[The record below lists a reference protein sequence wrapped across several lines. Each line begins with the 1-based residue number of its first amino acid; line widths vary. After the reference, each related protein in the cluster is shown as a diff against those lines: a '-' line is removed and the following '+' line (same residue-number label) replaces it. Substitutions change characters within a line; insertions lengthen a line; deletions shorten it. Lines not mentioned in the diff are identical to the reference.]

1 MSAVVAADREATGLR
16 DPLLAIRMLFLVNG
30 IAAASWAPL
39 VPAAKAGLGLSDGA
53 LGSTLLFGGI
63 GTLIG
68 MPLVSAGMVKF
79 GCRPVVAV
87 GSCLLVAVLP
97 CLLAA
102 PSQAFLA
109 LALLMFGLSLAM
121 QGIAGNA
128 FAVDIEKAQG
138 RPLMSSF
145 HAFYSLGGLAGA
157 FFVSRLLKF
166 GVSPVGCML
175 TVGVV
180 LAAAAATFTRWLP
193 AESKEPRSAGPVF
206 AMPKGAAWLIGFF
219 CFISFLGE
227 GSVGDWS
234 ANFLHDARGFD
245 LGDAASG
252 YIAFAVAMTVC
263 RLTGD
268 AIIRRFGRVRVLA
281 VGAALS
287 AFGIALA
294 VTVPL
299 GEAGVLG
306 FAILGLGAGNTVPIL
321 FSAAGRLPNMPPTV
335 SIPAVATLGCIGFL
349 VGPASIGF
357 IADVTGLPTALFGI
371 AVLFALIAFGARA
384 AR

>member
-1 MSAVVAADREATGLR
+1 MSAVAADREAAGLR

-53 LGSTLLFGGI
+53 LGVTLLFGGI
-63 GTLIG
+63 GSLIG
-68 MPLVSAGMVKF
+68 MPLVSSGMVRF
-79 GCRPVVAV
+79 GCRPVVVV

-109 LALLMFGLSLAM
+109 LALLTFGIALAI

-128 FAVDIEKAQG
+128 YAVDLEKARQ

-157 FFVSRLLKF
+157 FVVSRLLKL
-166 GVSPVGCML
+166 GVSPLGCML
-175 TVGVV
+175 AVSAL
-180 LAAAAATFTRWLP
+180 LAMAAATFTRRLP
-193 AESKEPRSAGPVF
+193 PESKEPRTSGPVF

-227 GSVGDWS
+227 GSVNDWS
-234 ANFLHDARGFD
+234 ANFLHEARGFD

-252 YIAFAVAMTVC
+252 YIAFAVSMTIC

-268 AIIRRFGRVRVLA
+268 AIIHRFGRVRVLA
-281 VGAALS
+281 GGALLS

-294 VTVPL
+294 VTVPI
-299 GEAGVLG
+299 GPVGVLG

-321 FSAAGRLPNMPPTV
+321 FSAAGRLPNLPPTV
-335 SIPAVATLGCIGFL
+335 SIPAVATLGCIGLL
-349 VGPASIGF
+349 VGPASVGF
-357 IADVTGLPTALFGI
+357 IADLTGLPTALFGI
-371 AVLFALIAFGARA
+371 AVLFALIALGARA
-384 AR
+384 AAR